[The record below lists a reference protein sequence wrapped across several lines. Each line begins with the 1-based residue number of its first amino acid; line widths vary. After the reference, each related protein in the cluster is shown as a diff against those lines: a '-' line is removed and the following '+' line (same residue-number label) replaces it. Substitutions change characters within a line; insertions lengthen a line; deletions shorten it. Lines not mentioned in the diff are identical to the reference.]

1 MEIRPIHSEDFREA
15 LRLDAI
21 SYCQPSDLTIKD
33 NTAEEL
39 KDAFGLFENG
49 QLRSAM
55 TAHGQQMYHDGAVV
69 PVAGIGSVAT
79 YPEHRRKGYVRELF
93 SVLFP
98 RMRELGQAFSMLF
111 PFSYPYYRSFGYELA
126 YSKNQYTFP
135 LAQLE
140 PDNDDGSLEL
150 VEPSGGAIKALDEIK
165 VLYRDFASHRN
176 LAMNRSDA
184 EWKRLVPAEPHA
196 SQEYFYLYRNA
207 AGAAEAYFLY
217 KVVRKT
223 PFNIDMNVQDLA
235 WRSSSGL
242 KELLARLALFHPLA
256 VSATLCL
263 PSDCMLE
270 HHIPDAYTIERK
282 ILPSCMVKVVDVQA
296 AFRVTRFPGSG
307 SLVIHVQ
314 DDTLDWNNGR
324 FLVQWSG
331 GSTEASPTTRNP
343 DLSLDVRILAQLL
356 AGYIGG
362 AELVDHGLAESSFNR
377 EQLATIFPRKALYQN
392 DHF

>member
-1 MEIRPIHSEDFREA
+1 MEIRPIRSEDFLEA

-21 SYCQPSDLTIKD
+21 CYNQSSDVAIID
-33 NTAEEL
+33 STAQDL
-39 KDAFGLFENG
+39 KNAFGLFEDG
-49 QLRSAM
+49 QLRSVM
-55 TAHGQQMYHDGAVV
+55 ISHKQQMYLDGALV

-98 RMRELGQAFSMLF
+98 HMRESGQAFSMLF

-135 LAQLE
+135 LAQLK
-140 PDNDDGSLEL
+140 PGNDDGCLEMI
-150 VEPSGGAIKALDEIK
+150 VPSAGRIKELDEINA
-165 VLYRDFASHRN
+165 VYRDFASPRN
-176 LAMNRSDA
+176 LAMDRCEAD
-184 EWKRLVPAEPHA
+184 WQHLIPTEPHK

-207 AGAAEAYFLY
+207 AGAAQAYFLY
-217 KVVRKT
+217 KAVRKT

-235 WRSSSGL
+235 WRGFGGL
-242 KELLARLALFHPLA
+242 ENLLARLALFHPLA

-282 ILPSCMVKVVDVQA
+282 ILPSCMVKVVDAQA
-296 AFRVTRFPGSG
+296 ALRATRFTDSG
-307 SLVIHVQ
+307 SMVIKVA
-314 DDTLDWNNGR
+314 DDTLDWNDGS
-324 FLVQWSG
+324 FLVQWSAG
-331 GSTEASPTTRNP
+331 NTDALPTTRNP
-343 DLSLDVRILAQLL
+343 DLGLDVRTLAQLL
-356 AGYIGG
+356 VGYIGG
-362 AELVDHGLAESSFNR
+362 AELVDYGLAESSLSR
-377 EQLATIFPRKALYQN
+377 EQLAAIFPRKTLYQN